1 MARLAQHRTREAFGA
16 IVAIRFCRDTDR
28 LSGPGQDD
36 EWPFRYSADK
46 ASSILVAGKGK
57 ERATA
62 PRPAA
67 FSEEPLPIE
76 THLRGGEGFLESR
89 QGWKSYPLFKG
100 STPILAGMK
109 SHVSVLSPGHCPH
122 PPHCHLE
129 EELLVVLDG
138 EAEILI
144 ANSPDPSVAA
154 VKRFGPGSFVYY
166 PAYQHHTIRNVAT
179 APVTYLMFK
188 WQAAPFEVHEPLGTT
203 LSGIGGRFAEAQ
215 AAPRKMRVLFEGPT
229 SFLGKLHAHVTELQP
244 GGGYGA
250 HADKYDV
257 AIIVFSGTSRLWE
270 KLLVPAVR
278 SITPPAN
285 STAAEC
291 RSGQILVFEFHGP
304 NAGRK
309 RARRHAAEIPER

>member
-1 MARLAQHRTREAFGA
+1 MRPHPQTPSPRPALRSQYASAGTPVAFPDK
-16 IVAIRFCRDTDR
+16 I
-28 LSGPGQDD
+28 D
-36 EWPFRYSADK
+36 EWPFRYSTEK
-46 ASSILVAGKGK
+46 PNSILVAGKGT

-122 PPHCHLE
+122 PPHCHVE

-144 ANSPDPSVAA
+144 ATSPDPSDAA

-203 LSGIGGRFAEAQ
+203 LSDIGGRFAEAQ
-215 AAPRKMRVLFEGPT
+215 A
-229 SFLGKLHAHVTELQP
+229 
-244 GGGYGA
+244 GA
-250 HADKYDV
+250 AKDASSVRGANVVSRQV
-257 AIIVFSGTSRLWE
+257 ACARHRAS
-270 KLLVPAVR
+270 
-278 SITPPAN
+278 
-285 STAAEC
+285 
-291 RSGQILVFEFHGP
+291 
-304 NAGRK
+304 AGRRLR
-309 RARRHAAEIPER
+309 RACR